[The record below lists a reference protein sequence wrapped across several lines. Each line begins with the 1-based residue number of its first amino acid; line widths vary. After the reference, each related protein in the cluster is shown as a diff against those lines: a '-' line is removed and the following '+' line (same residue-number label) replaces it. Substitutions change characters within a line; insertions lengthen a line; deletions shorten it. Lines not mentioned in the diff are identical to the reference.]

1 MTIYHVTVRPSAPV
15 EYDYRIAAPTAKAA
29 EEEALALYR
38 EDILDYMR
46 PVAETAVSPDQDS
59 MPDRFVEDE

>member
-15 EYDYRIAAPTAKAA
+15 EYDYRIEAPTAKAA
-29 EEEALALYR
+29 EKVALSMFL
-38 EDILDYMR
+38 EDLLDYAN

-59 MPDRFVEDE
+59 EPDRFVEDE